1 MLRINKNQQLE
12 LCFQDILPNSTNLFT
27 GLSMAARRENC
38 FWNLGSYR
46 VWPVAKQQTRL
57 VTRFDH
63 PMGIRDQLARERTR
77 SRRFVNQW
85 LIQEPL
91 MRGGGVN
98 F

>member
-38 FWNLGSYR
+38 LWNLGSYR

-57 VTRFDH
+57 VTQDLTTQWGSAISLH
-63 PMGIRDQLARERTR
+63 VRERE
-77 SRRFVNQW
+77 VVA
-85 LIQEPL
+85 L
-91 MRGGGVN
+91 
-98 F
+98 